1 MREVWTSD
9 GVTVGREDWRDA
21 GSNRRQPGIAPQGA
35 SSFRDPVV
43 VIPKGLVPR
52 GAEEATIRVAGPNGS
67 EPRPIRI
74 GLRDDQHV
82 EVTAG
87 FKAGE
92 RVVLS
97 GRPR

>member
-1 MREVWTSD
+1 M
-9 GVTVGREDWRDA
+9 TVRREDWRDA
-21 GSNRRQPGIAPQGA
+21 GSNRRQSGIAPPGA
-35 SSFRDPVV
+35 PSFKAPVV

-52 GAEEATIRVAGPNGS
+52 GAEEATVRVAGPNGS

-74 GLRDDQHV
+74 GLGDDQHL

-87 FKAGE
+87 LKAGG
-92 RVVLS
+92 RGVWS